1 MLGEMSAKM
10 SIAQYQKLGILRDFH
25 RVGSSD
31 EALTGS
37 MSWERLTMPRPGE
50 LTPAI
55 ALPV

>member
-1 MLGEMSAKM
+1 MSAKM